1 MINQGYQSV
10 LPVTSN
16 DNGYNLQVETIKQL
30 TRGMATAM
38 LVSVTKVDDV
48 KKTISALPLV
58 TQVDGNGQP
67 ISQGL
72 INGVPYL
79 PLQYGNNA
87 ILMTPAV
94 GDIGLCVFCHSD
106 ISTVKKTKKESL
118 PGSYR
123 KHSMSDG
130 IYIGGL
136 LNPAP
141 VNFIEFKDNSINM
154 KATTLNINANVVI
167 TGTVTDNG
175 KNIGSTHTHSGV
187 QTGSGNTGAPN

>member
-1 MINQGYQSV
+1 M
-10 LPVTSN
+10 
-16 DNGYNLQVETIKQL
+16 
-30 TRGMATAM
+30 
-38 LVSVTKVDDV
+38 VSITGGTEIDDV

-72 INGVPYL
+72 VNGVPYL

-87 ILMTPAV
+87 ILMTPVV

-141 VNFIEFKDNSINM
+141 VNFIEFKDNAINM
-154 KATTLNINANVVI
+154 KATTLNIDANVVI